1 MKIKKYILRT
11 IASALSVL
19 CLITSCNLGL
29 TISAFAEE
37 DMSVSNSATAPEEY
51 IPQESIDEI
60 TTFSLRHSAEDL
72 SSVNVLLVEDTL
84 PWNSSANSTVLTS
97 LGVSYN
103 KVKTD
108 DFLSQDL
115 GDYSVLIFA
124 NDQQFSTYSNYANF
138 MSNVETFA
146 SLGGVVIFGACDAG
160 WANGTITT
168 ALPGGVSKAT
178 KYTYNNYISDS
189 VHPIVTGELIDDVAL
204 VDSDLYSYYCSH
216 TYFIESTLPEGSNV
230 ILRDESNNAPT
241 LVEYNIGSGT
251 VIASGLTWEHS
262 YAYHIDDS
270 YGHYAQKAM
279 ADMFM
284 YAISISNAN
293 VNMRPPVALSVM
305 GDEDMLSD
313 AELNVSAI
321 IENIG
326 EDKAENVRLWLVRPN
341 ELDFAESSDE
351 RILTWDIL
359 DVDESEQVDW
369 VLKLKD
375 NVTLTEPETYVDI
388 GIKLEYTIPETGET
402 EQKEIIKQ
410 VKIIR
415 NNKAIVVVPG
425 IMGSNLVK
433 TATNEVVWGDW
444 MMSAGDISD
453 IPVLHDA
460 FQSLECD
467 ETGRTWYTLEAQ
479 NDYGYG
485 DVYKGIITSLEND
498 STISDEY
505 DIKFFP
511 YDWRKGVNNIAEE
524 LNTFIDGYDDVI
536 FVAHSMGGLVTERY
550 LAYYGDDKVSKQITA
565 GTPFWGTPAML
576 SVLDEGNLGYIMDLD
591 WTAQVFTSLE
601 LPSILKNLG
610 SCYDLL
616 PSEEYTTDSPWLYEY
631 RRVFENWY
639 DIFWYNGDYFYY
651 TFDEFDEVISDNYN
665 GYLWEY
671 GKMDH
676 YQIDISQ
683 SNTSDLKRIALVGA
697 GHNTISDI
705 EVTYYEGENM
715 YIPRYSIGDGVVTI
729 TSSTMNFNRDL
740 LDMRIFYDA
749 NHMGLIQNESCIEEI
764 INEIKADM
772 NINSRMRLMSF
783 QPVSETADSVEMH
796 NVLNNQLAISG
807 EFEFSAKNESSEYS
821 YTSIGVVDG
830 NTFKINP
837 ISAADI
843 NIILAQFSEA
853 DFEFTF
859 TSLKEQ
865 LSDIVLVL
873 NDDKYLYRNVTVY
886 ENSIIY
892 LDLTDTTLVLNI
904 DFNGDGK
911 IDNTIT
917 PNSDYTPS
925 DDEPSKNTIDFTVE
939 SRNANVSNTNTINP
953 NVVLTNNSDEAVNLS
968 ELTISYIF
976 NPDEKENFE
985 FHCDWLAVNN
995 QYIGDVAECE
1005 FIEQEDGNI
1014 FATISFNTDVI
1025 INSSEQLV
1033 IHFRINSSDWA
1044 NLDFAN
1050 DYSMGTEL
1058 VNITDRIIITYNDY
1072 TYGVLPE

>member
-1 MKIKKYILRT
+1 
-11 IASALSVL
+11 
-19 CLITSCNLGL
+19 
-29 TISAFAEE
+29 
-37 DMSVSNSATAPEEY
+37 MSVSNSATAPEEY

-60 TTFSLRHSAEDL
+60 ATFSLRHSAEDL

-108 DFLSQDL
+108 GFLSQDL
-115 GDYSVLIFA
+115 GDYSVLVFA

-189 VHPIVTGELIDDVAL
+189 AHPIVTGELIDDVAL

-313 AELNVSAI
+313 AKLNVSAI

-341 ELDFAESSDE
+341 ELNFAESSDE

-388 GIKLEYTIPETGET
+388 GIRLEYTIPETGET

-415 NNKAIVVVPG
+415 NNKVIVVVPG

-485 DVYKGIITSLEND
+485 DVYKGIIS
-498 STISDEY
+498 
-505 DIKFFP
+505 
-511 YDWRKGVNNIAEE
+511 
-524 LNTFIDGYDDVI
+524 
-536 FVAHSMGGLVTERY
+536 
-550 LAYYGDDKVSKQITA
+550 VS
-565 GTPFWGTPAML
+565 
-576 SVLDEGNLGYIMDLD
+576 
-591 WTAQVFTSLE
+591 
-601 LPSILKNLG
+601 
-610 SCYDLL
+610 
-616 PSEEYTTDSPWLYEY
+616 
-631 RRVFENWY
+631 
-639 DIFWYNGDYFYY
+639 
-651 TFDEFDEVISDNYN
+651 
-665 GYLWEY
+665 
-671 GKMDH
+671 
-676 YQIDISQ
+676 
-683 SNTSDLKRIALVGA
+683 SN
-697 GHNTISDI
+697 H
-705 EVTYYEGENM
+705 
-715 YIPRYSIGDGVVTI
+715 
-729 TSSTMNFNRDL
+729 
-740 LDMRIFYDA
+740 
-749 NHMGLIQNESCIEEI
+749 
-764 INEIKADM
+764 
-772 NINSRMRLMSF
+772 
-783 QPVSETADSVEMH
+783 
-796 NVLNNQLAISG
+796 
-807 EFEFSAKNESSEYS
+807 
-821 YTSIGVVDG
+821 
-830 NTFKINP
+830 
-837 ISAADI
+837 
-843 NIILAQFSEA
+843 
-853 DFEFTF
+853 
-859 TSLKEQ
+859 
-865 LSDIVLVL
+865 
-873 NDDKYLYRNVTVY
+873 KY
-886 ENSIIY
+886 
-892 LDLTDTTLVLNI
+892 
-904 DFNGDGK
+904 
-911 IDNTIT
+911 
-917 PNSDYTPS
+917 
-925 DDEPSKNTIDFTVE
+925 
-939 SRNANVSNTNTINP
+939 
-953 NVVLTNNSDEAVNLS
+953 
-968 ELTISYIF
+968 
-976 NPDEKENFE
+976 
-985 FHCDWLAVNN
+985 
-995 QYIGDVAECE
+995 
-1005 FIEQEDGNI
+1005 
-1014 FATISFNTDVI
+1014 
-1025 INSSEQLV
+1025 
-1033 IHFRINSSDWA
+1033 
-1044 NLDFAN
+1044 
-1050 DYSMGTEL
+1050 
-1058 VNITDRIIITYNDY
+1058 
-1072 TYGVLPE
+1072 

>member
-1 MKIKKYILRT
+1 MKIRNYILRT
-11 IASALSVL
+11 IASFISAL
-19 CLITSCNLGL
+19 CLITNCNLGL
-29 TISAFAEE
+29 TISAFSEE
-37 DMSVSNSATAPEEY
+37 DISISDSANPPDGYMPHDSVN
-51 IPQESIDEI
+51 EI
-60 TTFSLRHSAEDL
+60 AKFSLRRSVKTQSSAK
-72 SSVNVLLVEDTL
+72 VLLIEDTL
-84 PWNSSANSTVLTS
+84 PWNSNANSTVLTS

-103 KVKTD
+103 KVKTN

-115 GDYSVLIFA
+115 GNYSVLIFA
-124 NDQQFSTYSNYANF
+124 NDQQFSTYANYTKF
-138 MSNVETFA
+138 MSNIETFT
-146 SLGGVVIFGACDAG
+146 SLGGIVIFGACDAG

-168 ALPGGVSKAT
+168 ALPGGVSKT
-178 KYTYNNYISDS
+178 TTYANYNYISDTT
-189 VHPIVTGELIDDVAL
+189 HPIVTGELIDDVAL
-204 VDSDLYSYYCSH
+204 VDNDLYSNYCSH
-216 TYFIESTLPEGSNV
+216 THFIESSLPVGSKV
-230 ILRDESNNAPT
+230 ILRDKIYNAPT
-241 LVEYNIGSGT
+241 LVEYNIGNGT
-251 VIASGLTWEHS
+251 IIASGLTWEHS
-262 YAYHIDDS
+262 FAYHINDS
-270 YGHYAQKAM
+270 YGHYAQKSM
-279 ADMFM
+279 ADLFM
-284 YAISISNAN
+284 YAISICNAN
-293 VNMRPPVALSVM
+293 VNMQPPVALSVV
-305 GDEDMLSD
+305 GDEEMLSD

-326 EDKAENVRLWLVRPN
+326 EDKAENVRLWIVRPN

-351 RILTWDIL
+351 RVLALDIL
-359 DVDESEQVDW
+359 DVDESKQVDW

-375 NVTLTEPETYVDI
+375 NITLTDPETYVDI

-402 EQKEIIKQ
+402 EQKEIIKK

-444 MMSAGDISD
+444 MGNSMDI
-453 IPVLHDA
+453 IKLHDA

-467 ETGRTWYTLEAQ
+467 DRGRTLYTLEAQ
-479 NDYGYG
+479 KDYGYG
-485 DVYKGIITSLEND
+485 DVYKDIITTLEND
-498 STISDEY
+498 SVIRDEY
-505 DIKFFP
+505 DIIFFP
-511 YDWRKGVNNIAEE
+511 YDWRKGINKIAEE
-524 LNTFIDGYDDVI
+524 LNKFIDGYDDVI

-565 GTPFWGTPAML
+565 GTPFWGTPVML
-576 SVLDEGNLGYIMDLD
+576 SVLDQGNLGYIITDLD

-616 PSEEYTTDSPWLYEY
+616 PNKEYVDESPWLYEY

-639 DIFWYNGDYFYY
+639 DVFWYNGGYFYY
-651 TFDEFDEVISDNYN
+651 TFDEFDKLISNDYN

-683 SNTSDLKRIALVGA
+683 NNTSDLKRVALVGA
-697 GHNTISDI
+697 GYNTISEI
-705 EVTYYEGENM
+705 EVAYFEGKNM
-715 YIPRYSIGDGVVTI
+715 YVPRYSIGDGVVTI
-729 TSSTMNFNRDL
+729 TSSTMNFNHDM

-749 NHMGLIQNESCIEEI
+749 NHMGLIQNENCIKEI
-764 INEIKADM
+764 VNEIKADM
-772 NINSRMRLMSF
+772 KINSRIRLMSF
-783 QPVSETADSVEMH
+783 QPVSKAQDSVQMR
-796 NVLNNQLAISG
+796 NMLNNQLAIAG
-807 EFEFSAKNESSEYS
+807 EFELSAKNETSEYS

-830 NTFKINP
+830 NEFKINP
-837 ISAADI
+837 ISSANL
-843 NIILAQFSEA
+843 NIILTQFSE
-853 DFEFTF
+853 DNFKIVF
-859 TSLKEQ
+859 TSLKDQ
-865 LSDIVLVL
+865 STDILLVL
-873 NDDKYLYRNVTVY
+873 NGEKYLYQDVIVSK
-886 ENSIIY
+886 NSIIY
-892 LDLTDTTLVLNI
+892 LDLTDSTLALNI
-904 DFNGDGK
+904 DIDEDDE

-917 PNSDYTPS
+917 PNVDYTLS

-968 ELTISYIF
+968 ELKISYIF

-995 QYIGDVAECE
+995 QYIGNVAECE

-1014 FATISFNTDVI
+1014 FATISFNTDAI
-1025 INSSEQLV
+1025 INSGEQLV

-1044 NLDFAN
+1044 NMDFTN
-1050 DYSMGTEL
+1050 DYSMGTESI
-1058 VNITDRIIITYNDY
+1058 NITNRIIVMYNNY